1 MRDKP
6 QIILSTTVSVRVVL
20 MSGRPF
26 YIFVHP
32 LAFYRSWCAFGN
44 EMDVFNCTDM
54 VKYHDKWNNNNTVS
68 RIEASYPRKS
78 YRTEAY
84 RVTRFGT
91 DICFR
96 CDTRRAARA
105 LSGAGI
111 DVYLYNFAYRFKT
124 WRDPESDECQEQS
137 EALCGV
143 YHASELRFVFD
154 NFQFPLAEEDKQM
167 AATIGTLWTSFAKHG
182 TPRLSG
188 RSEATET
195 IWPLY
200 N

>member
-1 MRDKP
+1 MAR
-6 QIILSTTVSVRVVL
+6 
-20 MSGRPF
+20 
-26 YIFVHP
+26 
-32 LAFYRSWCAFGN
+32 
-44 EMDVFNCTDM
+44 
-54 VKYHDKWNNNNTVS
+54 YHDKWNNNNTVS
-68 RIEASYPRKS
+68 RIEASYPSKS

-84 RVTRFGT
+84 RITRFGT

-167 AATIGTLWTSFAKHG
+167 AATIGTLWTSFAKDG
-182 TPRLSG
+182 TPRLPA
-188 RSEATET
+188 RSKATGL

-200 N
+200 NASSDEHLEINIPLTVRAGLSKAHCDLLDALPPEGPYPH